1 MREKNSGP
9 GWCAEEVQ
17 RTVEMMPAGMAPD
30 SAQSRRV
37 ERAANAATGVRARK
51 YRNKLIDAGRWQ
63 LSNAAELLAELK
75 GLEFRGPGPLPYL
88 TDDEI
93 KTALVAAAAGKV
105 IGQPMPAQG
114 APQGQHRGGGARDG
128 HGGERPRPPGAP
140 RERQV
145 LPQVPEEAHLKPGP
159 GGNSKSARSTT

>member
-105 IGQPMPAQG
+105 IGQPMPK
-114 APQGQHRGGGARDG
+114 
-128 HGGERPRPPGAP
+128 
-140 RERQV
+140 
-145 LPQVPEEAHLKPGP
+145 AHLRANIAEAAHAMGMEESDP
-159 GGNSKSARSTT
+159 ARRAHLENAKCCPKYLKKHI